1 MVLKSPP
8 YFSFSALQRIRRPR
22 EIADTTPQSFII
34 FTQYT
39 LSIKINGRKG
49 VESNYRGPPLCV
61 KNCRSNSFS
70 SRRLE
75 PKRCCTTYE
84 PNWFQALHKKSP
96 YYYYH
101 DVIKTSERCR
111 QPHGNR
117 RNQEIRRRRRRHC
130 SFSTPKNR
138 LSSTSTT
145 KKFNSPVRLKGTGT
159 KALAI
164 AATRATSRM
173 VRRAMVPVF
182 IWFDGKQRRVPKSER
197 R

>member
-39 LSIKINGRKG
+39 PSIKINGREG
-49 VESNYRGPPLCV
+49 DESNYRGPPLCV

-101 DVIKTSERCR
+101 DVIKTSEGADS
-111 QPHGNR
+111 H
-117 RNQEIRRRRRRHC
+117 
-130 SFSTPKNR
+130 T
-138 LSSTSTT
+138 
-145 KKFNSPVRLKGTGT
+145 GTGGI
-159 KALAI
+159 KKSAAA
-164 AATRATSRM
+164 AATALSL
-173 VRRAMVPVF
+173 RRKIDSLVLPPLKNLTHQ
-182 IWFDGKQRRVPKSER
+182 FDSKEQGQRH
-197 R
+197 